1 MWGHLLIISFPHLL
15 RVVSIQWGH
24 VWCRTDTRQNFHA
37 AATTHRIGS
46 RAGDVVTC
54 PSIEITGHFWS
65 RCEHREEATGLIQYT
80 VCKNQGTV
88 SYLSLSDTE
97 DRQTQTPTLCTSNTH
112 THCNSDYSW
121 RRVWENSCKDE
132 CSICG
137 NFYYSSLASPL
148 KQTATSPELD

>member
-1 MWGHLLIISFPHLL
+1 MEEMWDHLLIISFPPLL

-54 PSIEITGHFWS
+54 PSIEITGHLWS
-65 RCEHREEATGLIQYT
+65 CCGHREEAAGLVQYT

-97 DRQTQTPTLCTSNTH
+97 DGQTQTPTPCPSNTH
-112 THCNSDYSW
+112 THWNSDYSW
-121 RRVWENSCKDE
+121 RTGELWGNSCEDE

-137 NFYYSSLASPL
+137 DCYYSSLASPL
-148 KQTATSPELD
+148 K